1 MLVACLAL
9 LVPATAEARVI
20 TGSTEDGSWVELR
33 PGGRL
38 VVDWVAFCPR
48 ANDNEGGAAYA
59 TVPRRLGR
67 RPVALRAKAVRVGAS
82 HDQPTSIR
90 LTAARLSRTTWAGTI
105 SVGATT
111 VTAHGVTERCR
122 LSRVRWQ
129 VTRARGV
136 FTIEGSAEGPVTD
149 APFYRTT
156 HRRSRLGLY
165 TDGRELSFSAVR
177 RGGPSFVV
185 DVEAAGGD
193 RLGVG
198 RWTDAEEHP
207 FNEPF
212 PGIRVSGPGHAC
224 SSVSGEFTV
233 HRLRFDRRGH
243 PRAARISFVYDCYYP
258 TLVRGSFTWRR
269 G

>member
-1 MLVACLAL
+1 M
-9 LVPATAEARVI
+9 
-20 TGSTEDGSWVELR
+20 VELR

-38 VVDWVAFCPR
+38 WVDWSARCPR
-48 ANDNEGGAAYA
+48 ANQNEGGAAYA

-67 RPVALRAKAVRVGAS
+67 RPVVLRARAVRLGAS
-82 HDQPTSIR
+82 EGQPTRIR
-90 LTAARLSRTTWAGTI
+90 LTAARLSKTTWAGTI

-111 VTAHGVTERCR
+111 VTARDVTERCR
-122 LSRVRWQ
+122 LPRVRWQ
-129 VTRARGV
+129 VTRARGA

-156 HRRSRLGLY
+156 HRRARLGLY
-165 TDGRELSFSAVR
+165 TDGRMLAFSAVR

-185 DVEAAGGD
+185 WVQAASGE
-193 RLGVG
+193 RLRPG
-198 RWTDAEEHP
+198 RVTGAERYP

-212 PGIRVSGPGHAC
+212 PGIDLTGPGDGC
-224 SSVSGEFTV
+224 SSVAGEFTV

-243 PRAARISFVYDCYYP
+243 VRAARISFVYDCGYP